1 MNTLLDP
8 RTLVV
13 VFGSML
19 MLQVLGWLLIWR
31 MLPRLPGIR
40 FAVSG
45 SLMLAASLVCVSMRG
60 QWSGWYSV
68 VLSNYFG
75 IGGLALASLALSAML
90 GLDMAKGESRPWPA
104 LLGFMVALPAWP
116 LYMLLPLD
124 KPALLSLLA
133 GLFSGYFSLVM
144 ASDCLRAGNVPRA
157 VAMQVGGLNMFHA
170 AVQLLRCLDGLSA
183 LLRGQPILS
192 PALQSLWF
200 LELILYAIFF
210 FIGVISLIGARIG
223 IELTEQYES
232 LQDEAAL
239 RSRLQSELTIALA
252 QESTARREQ
261 RDFLDMVGH
270 EFRTPLAIV
279 DRAAELMAMKL
290 PPDMRSIDAPP
301 RQALLRMRS
310 AVRRLRLLIDGFLA
324 EERLLRGDSAPRQLV
339 LAPLDILRQ
348 ILRELPPEDL
358 EALAALPFV
367 EPSPRVLGDPELL
380 RPALAY
386 AVDLALPTHGRE
398 GRPGRIAVDFEAGG
412 VALSFDLWDAEAGR
426 FQLASVAQ
434 LMYAQQGRFSTRADG
449 EGGKQITLWLP
460 RPPERVPE

>member
-1 MNTLLDP
+1 
-8 RTLVV
+8 
-13 VFGSML
+13 
-19 MLQVLGWLLIWR
+19 LIWR

-40 FAVSG
+40 LAVSG
-45 SLMLAASLVCVSMRG
+45 SLLLVASLMLVSMRG
-60 QWSGWYSV
+60 EWSGWYSV

-75 IGGLALASLALSAML
+75 IGGLALSCLTLSAML
-90 GLDMAKGESRPWPA
+90 GLDMAQNDMGQGDIGRGEARPGAQTQSKLWPA
-104 LLGFMVALPAWP
+104 LLGFLAALPAWP
-116 LYMLLPLD
+116 LYMLLPVD
-124 KPALLSLLA
+124 KPALLSVLA
-133 GLFSGYFSLVM
+133 GLFSGYFAFLM
-144 ASDCLRAGNVPRA
+144 ARDCLRARNVPRA
-157 VAMQVGGLNMFHA
+157 VTMQIGGLNLFHGGVQTLRA
-170 AVQLLRCLDGLSA
+170 ADGLA
-183 LLRGQPILS
+183 TLLLGRPIL
-192 PALQSLWF
+192 PQPMQSLWF

-239 RSRLQSELTIALA
+239 RSRLQSELTVALA

-279 DRAAELMAMKL
+279 DRAAELMTMKL
-290 PPDMRSIDAPP
+290 PPDMRGMQAPP
-301 RQALLRMRS
+301 RQALRRMRS

-324 EERLLRGDSAPRQLV
+324 EERLLRGDTAPRQIV

-358 EALAALPFV
+358 ESLAALPFV

-386 AVDLALPTHGRE
+386 AIDLALPAHGRA
-398 GRPGRIAVDFEAGG
+398 GRPGRIEVNFEAGG
-412 VALSFDLWDAEAGR
+412 VAFNFDLWDAEAGR
-426 FQLASVAQ
+426 FQLASTAR
-434 LMYAQQGRFSTRADG
+434 LMQAQQGRVTTRVNG
-449 EGGKQITLWLP
+449 EGRQQMTLWLP
-460 RPPERVPE
+460 RAAS